1 MKYNKYLK
9 KLSNKITAIL
19 GVDVRR
25 INRNE
30 RKVVSIKPKKMDN
43 GYVLLSYII
52 EPFLLKNGEPV
63 SNDHTHDWESLQIGK
78 TFLDLGYGVDVID
91 YRNKKFIPEK
101 DYSVFVAARTN
112 FERIS
117 QYLNKNCLKI
127 VHLDTSH
134 WLFNNHASYERSLA
148 LQTRKGVTIKSQ
160 RRLVEPNLAIE
171 HADFATILGNDF
183 TISTYQY
190 AKKPIFRIPI
200 STCTVY
206 PWSED
211 KDFEACR
218 KNYLWFG
225 SGGFIHKGLDLVLDA
240 FVEMPDYHLIICGP
254 IQKEEDFVRTFY
266 KELYKTPNI
275 HTIGWV
281 NVDSDEFVKI
291 TNNCVGLVYPSCSE
305 GGGGSA
311 ITCMHAGLIPILSY
325 ESSVDIENFGVVLRN
340 CSVDEIK
347 NTIRDISGLPVE
359 KLRDMARRAWE
370 FARTHHVRERFA
382 EEYRKTI
389 IKIINTNGK
398 RSEPMRIYP

>member
-1 MKYNKYLK
+1 MKKYLK
-9 KLSNKITAIL
+9 KMSNKIVTTL

-30 RKVVSIKPKKMDN
+30 RKVVSIKPEKMGN

-101 DYSVFVAARTN
+101 DYFVFVAARTN

-148 LQTRKGVTIKSQ
+148 LQIRKGVTVKSQ
-160 RRLVEPNLAIE
+160 RIIEPNFAIE
-171 HADFATILGNDF
+171 YADFATILGNDF
-183 TISTYQY
+183 TISTYLY

-206 PWSED
+206 PWSEE
-211 KDFEACR
+211 KDFDACR

-225 SGGFIHKGLDLVLDA
+225 SDGFIHKGLDLVLDA
-240 FVEMPDYHLIICGP
+240 FVEMPDCHLTICGP
-254 IQKEEDFVRTFY
+254 IQKEKDFVRTFY

-281 NVDSDEFVKI
+281 NVDSDEFVRI
-291 TNNCVGLVYPSCSE
+291 TNSCVGLIYPSCAE
-305 GGGGSA
+305 GGGGGVIA
-311 ITCMHAGLIPILSY
+311 CMHAGLVPVLSY
-325 ESSVDIENFGVVLRN
+325 ESSVDVEDFGVILKN

-347 NTIRDISGLPVE
+347 NTIRDVSDLPVE
-359 KLRDMARRAWE
+359 KLKDMARRTWK
-370 FARTHHVRERFA
+370 FARTHHIREKFA

-389 IKIINTNGK
+389 IKIINTNSK
-398 RSEPMRIYP
+398 RSELM